1 MRINGRAS
9 MLNDAEAK
17 ARYFGAQLMVRIEC
31 EIYPNCPR
39 YVPDLA
45 GEDLSPYVWREG
57 QGTPPPPEWKSPY
70 YVRDILPAAIRM
82 RRSLRRT
89 RVIADGASRP
99 LGR

>member
-45 GEDLSPYVWREG
+45 GEDLSPYVRAGNTTAARVEEPLLCPRHSASG
-57 QGTPPPPEWKSPY
+57 DPHAEVAKANT
-70 YVRDILPAAIRM
+70 RD
-82 RRSLRRT
+82 S
-89 RVIADGASRP
+89 
-99 LGR
+99 

>member
-39 YVPDLA
+39 YVPA
-45 GEDLSPYVWREG
+45 PYVPREG
-57 QGTPPPPEWKSPY
+57 QGTPPPLELKS
-70 YVRDILPAAIRM
+70 RD
-82 RRSLRRT
+82 
-89 RVIADGASRP
+89 
-99 LGR
+99 

>member
-17 ARYFGAQLMVRIEC
+17 ARNFGAQLMVRIEC

-45 GEDLSPYVWREG
+45 GEGLSPYFGAKGREHRRRQSGRAAIMSETFCQRRSARGGREG
-57 QGTPPPPEWKSPY
+57 EH
-70 YVRDILPAAIRM
+70 A
-82 RRSLRRT
+82 
-89 RVIADGASRP
+89 
-99 LGR
+99 